1 MRSYRDACGIA
12 RALDVVGDRWALLV
26 IRDLLL
32 GPKRFTD
39 LRAGLP
45 GVSPDVLSQRLREL
59 EDAELLTRRRLAP
72 PAASQ
77 VYELTERGR
86 ALEPVLLELGRWG
99 AAAPF
104 PEDVIAFGPD
114 SAMLALKTV
123 FDPAA
128 ASGPSESYEFRF
140 GEQHFHARV
149 REGTLTIT
157 RGEAD
162 APDAAIATDPGTL
175 AMVLWRGGDQADLE
189 ITGDR
194 EAAGRFLALFRV

>member
-59 EDAELLTRRRLAP
+59 DDAGLLTRRRLAP

-77 VYELTERGR
+77 VYALTERGQ

-99 AAAPF
+99 TAAPF
-104 PEDVIAFGPD
+104 PDDIIAFGPD

-128 ASGPSESYEFRF
+128 ASGPAESYEFRF

-157 RGEAD
+157 RGGAE
-162 APDAAIATDPGTL
+162 APDATVDTDPATL
-175 AMVLWRGGDQADLE
+175 AAVLWRGQESDDPAVARL
-189 ITGDR
+189 R
-194 EAAGRFLALFRV
+194 ELFPGR

>member
-59 EDAELLTRRRLAP
+59 DDAGLLTRRRLAP

-99 AAAPF
+99 TAAPV
-104 PEDVIAFGPD
+104 PDDIITFGPD

-128 ASGPSESYEFRF
+128 ASGLSESYEFRF
-140 GEQHFHARV
+140 GEQHFHACV
-149 REGTLTIT
+149 CEGTLTIT
-157 RGEAD
+157 RGTAD
-162 APDAAIATDPGTL
+162 AADATIDTDPATL
-175 AMVLWRGGDQADLE
+175 AAVLWRGQESDEPAVARL
-189 ITGDR
+189 R
-194 EAAGRFLALFRV
+194 ELFPGR